1 MQARLAKYRGPI
13 ENGTQT
19 PLGKSFCLGREI
31 AVTLQRA
38 GITRVEPLDGNGWM
52 VLLRLFEEHA
62 AVRQGRSR
70 KYLSPS
76 FGERIGAAYGW
87 DTSTRGMARM
97 SEECGVPSTMN
108 SEVDAASRLHR
119 LIVALLGW
127 NSAIIW
133 RCELGCH
140 EAF

>member
-52 VLLRLFEEHA
+52 VLLRGARGCKTGKVSE
-62 AVRQGRSR
+62 V
-70 KYLSPS
+70 S
-76 FGERIGAAYGW
+76 FTEFWGANRGCLCLGYEYEGHGQNE
-87 DTSTRGMARM
+87 RGM
-97 SEECGVPSTMN
+97 
-108 SEVDAASRLHR
+108 
-119 LIVALLGW
+119 
-127 NSAIIW
+127 
-133 RCELGCH
+133 RCTKYH
-140 EAF
+140 EQRR